1 VVNLI
6 FIQQRNR
13 MYIMFS
19 IFETVAGIS
28 YTHNGIVGCIFFI
41 VRDFYVFYVLVL
53 CCAALV
59 A

>member
-1 VVNLI
+1 
-6 FIQQRNR
+6 

-19 IFETVAGIS
+19 IFETVAWIS